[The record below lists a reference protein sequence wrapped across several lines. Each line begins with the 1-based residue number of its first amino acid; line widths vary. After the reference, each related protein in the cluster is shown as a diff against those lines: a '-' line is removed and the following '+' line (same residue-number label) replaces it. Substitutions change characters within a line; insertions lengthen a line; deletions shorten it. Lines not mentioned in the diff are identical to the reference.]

1 MLRSP
6 IGICDSLHTLDRGLR
21 DVCLSPMY
29 GVPADL
35 PIQPFVGQDLN
46 QICLGRF
53 QIQLHFSGAGSISVE
68 GRWEIRDAVDNL
80 VDSAEPHENRES
92 YRIHRLI
99 DVPVARFSID
109 PPRSFTLVFDNGL
122 ALTVFDD
129 SEQYESF
136 SIKVDGFR
144 LSGRHELAAPMLRA
158 RSVIV

>member
-1 MLRSP
+1 
-6 IGICDSLHTLDRGLR
+6 
-21 DVCLSPMY
+21 MY

-35 PIQPFVGQDLN
+35 PIQPFVGQELI

-68 GRWEIRDAVDNL
+68 GRWELRDGAGDIVDRAK
-80 VDSAEPHENRES
+80 DHENRES

-99 DVPVARFSID
+99 DVAVDRFSID
-109 PPRSFTLVFDNGL
+109 PPRSFMLFFKNDL

-136 SIKVDGFR
+136 SIKVDG
-144 LSGRHELAAPMLRA
+144 LAPLY
-158 RSVIV
+158 I